1 MHSTLMRVVLS
12 AGLVFLLALPVCAAE
27 PTEEELTFYAAQRHR
42 VEYGKLQDKQ
52 KAELKNDY
60 EQFSKVATM
69 IMQKNLLKDDR
80 LYAVAQKIVAFDIWT
95 QRFSQTFNPSEADL
109 KKIYEVQ
116 QPKMPARYFL
126 YRYLSKDEKRA
137 SDLVKAVTAAKGVA
151 KKIDKFTAVSKA
163 TSDDVANRSRGGEI
177 GWVDANNLDK
187 TVLDAITGQSAAA
200 VIKLQIPNVG
210 WQVLLVKEYQAERK
224 ATFDEAKQVLQ
235 MIARQQ
241 ALADEIKKQMQ

>member
-109 KKIYEVQ
+109 KKSTKCSSQRCQRVISSTVI
-116 QPKMPARYFL
+116 
-126 YRYLSKDEKRA
+126 S
-137 SDLVKAVTAAKGVA
+137 VKTKSAPVT
-151 KKIDKFTAVSKA
+151 
-163 TSDDVANRSRGGEI
+163 
-177 GWVDANNLDK
+177 
-187 TVLDAITGQSAAA
+187 
-200 VIKLQIPNVG
+200 
-210 WQVLLVKEYQAERK
+210 
-224 ATFDEAKQVLQ
+224 
-235 MIARQQ
+235 
-241 ALADEIKKQMQ
+241 